1 MSRLTWVRNQGIHF
15 DFDYGT
21 VTLCGPP
28 FQAVRLSKL
37 LPRDIPIAPRNPDWT
52 CVHSVWAVPRSLATT
67 SGIADCFLFL
77 RVLRCF
83 TSPGLPP
90 ATMNSSQVEEVLPS
104 TGFPIRTST
113 DQSLVSGSPWLFAAT
128 HVLHRLL
135 KPRHPPH
142 ALSSL
147 VTLDSSLPSSRS
159 DGNRVKAEV
168 QALRRHWISRPRCF
182 DAFLPFV
189 FGCQRARRSA
199 RRCVPPGTRGSRN
212 EPGGADR
219 NRTDDI
225 QLAKLALYQLS
236 YSPTKRWSPERYGG
250 PRWI

>member
-1 MSRLTWVRNQGIHF
+1 VSRLTWVRRQEIQLGF
-15 DFDYGT
+15 GYRTFT
-21 VTLCGPP
+21 FCGRP
-28 FQAVRLSKL
+28 FQAVHLPNLLS
-37 LPRDIPIAPRNPDWT
+37 RVIPTAPRNPGRT
-52 CVHSVWAVPRSLATT
+52 RVRPVWAVPRSLATT

-104 TGFPIRTST
+104 TGFPIRRST

-159 DGNRVKAEV
+159 DGVRFKAEV
-168 QALRRHWISRPRCF
+168 QALRRTGPVRDLAGRCISTLRIR
-182 DAFLPFV
+182 LSES
-189 FGCQRARRSA
+189 SA
-199 RRCVPPGTRGSRN
+199 S
-212 EPGGADR
+212 GADC
-219 NRTDDI
+219 T
-225 QLAKLALYQLS
+225 APAG
-236 YSPTKRWSPERYGG
+236 TGG
-250 PRWI
+250 PGKLWWS

>member
-1 MSRLTWVRNQGIHF
+1 MSRLTWVRHQEIRNGF
-15 DFDYGT
+15 GYGT
-21 VTLCGPP
+21 FTLCGPT
-28 FQAVRLSKL
+28 FQTVH
-37 LPRDIPIAPRNPDWT
+37 LPILFSRVIPMTPHNPEGT
-52 CVHSVWAVPRSLATT
+52 RVHSVWAAPRSLATT
-67 SGIADCFLFL
+67 SGIAACFLFL

-90 ATMNSSQVEEVLPS
+90 ATMNSSRAEEVLPS
-104 TGFPIRTST
+104 TGFPIRTSA
-113 DQSLVSGSPWLFAAT
+113 DQSLVSGSPRLFAAT
-128 HVLHRLL
+128 HVLLRLL
-135 KPRHPPH
+135 EPRHPPH

-159 DGNRVKAEV
+159 DGNRVKAEI
-168 QALRRHWISRPRCF
+168 QALRRHWNSRPRCF

-189 FGCQRARRSA
+189 FGCQRAR
-199 RRCVPPGTRGSRN
+199 PGAADRAPGDTKSRD

-236 YSPTKRWSPERYGG
+236 YSPTKRSSPE
-250 PRWI
+250 